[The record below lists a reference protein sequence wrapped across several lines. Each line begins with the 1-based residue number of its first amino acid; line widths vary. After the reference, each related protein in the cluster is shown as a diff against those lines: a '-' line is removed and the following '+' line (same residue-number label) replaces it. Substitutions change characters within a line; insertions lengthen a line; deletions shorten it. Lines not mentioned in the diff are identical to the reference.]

1 MENASK
7 ALIIAGAI
15 LLSILIIG
23 IGMTIYKQAAGVL
36 NSSSMDE
43 QEIAAYNE
51 TFESYEGTNV
61 KGAKV
66 QALVQAVNNH
76 NRTADESRKIVIEDL
91 AKGTS
96 SLNEGYSAEQAKT
109 DLNGQTYSK
118 STYQTGKTY
127 IILFAHDSKTGLLTK
142 IGIAETN

>member
-23 IGMTIYKQAAGVL
+23 IGMTIYKQATGVL
-36 NSSSMDE
+36 NNNSMDE

-76 NRTADESRKIVIEDL
+76 NRTADESRKIVIVDPGKGNSLTED
-91 AKGTS
+91 
-96 SLNEGYSAEQAKT
+96 YSADDANK
-109 DLNGQTYSK
+109 DLKGETYSK
-118 STYQTGKTY
+118 SKYQTGKTY
-127 IILFAHDSKTGLLTK
+127 IISFAHDSKTGLLTK